1 VTTGFETGEFSTSH
15 PAVDPLHAIQA
26 MSDILTF
33 PAAFH
38 SESASVAKAS
48 DVRSSLSITEVTVT
62 SPRARTPL
70 T

>member
-1 VTTGFETGEFSTSH
+1 VTTEFEMGEFYTSH
-15 PAVDPLHAIQA
+15 SAADPLHAIQA

-48 DVRSSLSITEVTVT
+48 DDRASLSLTEVTVT
-62 SPRARTPL
+62 SP
-70 T
+70 